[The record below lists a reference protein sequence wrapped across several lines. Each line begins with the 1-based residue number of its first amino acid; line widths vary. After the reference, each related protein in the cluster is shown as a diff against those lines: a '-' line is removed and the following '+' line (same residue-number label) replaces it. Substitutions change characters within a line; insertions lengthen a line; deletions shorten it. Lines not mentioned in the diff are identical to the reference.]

1 MSHPSAGPISSTSA
15 GFDDGFEI
23 FPAAMTQ
30 ILDIVREYGAL
41 AYALLFVYAAVKS
54 GSLPLFAGIA
64 AQAGAL
70 DPLAAG
76 SAALAGGYLGD
87 EARFWASRRYGDRIA
102 TKFGWLAPHIARA
115 VAMLERYG
123 YWYVFLYRYPKGM
136 RTVGALPVGLTSIP
150 WIRFTALNAGSAFLW
165 AVLLVG
171 SGYLLGGAIAD
182 AAEANFG
189 AFSVALLAV
198 GLIALVLGFRFTAA
212 RGTGT

>member
-1 MSHPSAGPISSTSA
+1 
-15 GFDDGFEI
+15 
-23 FPAAMTQ
+23 MTQ
-30 ILDIVREYGAL
+30 ILDIVREYGPL
-41 AYALLFVYAAVKS
+41 TYALLFVYAAVKS

-70 DPLAAG
+70 DPFAAG

-87 EARFWASRRYGDRIA
+87 EVRFWASRRYGDRIT
-102 TKFGWLAPHIARA
+102 TKYGWLTPYIARA
-115 VAMLERYG
+115 SAMLDRYG
-123 YWYVFLYRYPKGM
+123 SLYMFLYRYPKGM

-150 WIRFTALNAGSAFLW
+150 WIKFTALNAGSALIW

-182 AAEANFG
+182 VAEANFG
-189 AFSVALLAV
+189 VLSVALLAI

-212 RGTGT
+212 LGKGT